1 MKNILGGIMNF
12 LPDEIIETIS
22 MIDMQHLDV
31 RTVTLGISLLD
42 CIDSDAERT
51 AENIYNK
58 IVDNGRNLVK
68 FADEVSR
75 KYNVPIVNKRVSVTP
90 IAIIG
95 NATNNDDYTIFAK
108 ALDRAAK
115 KIGIDF
121 IGGFS
126 ALVDKGFT
134 KGDINLINSIPKAL
148 SETDRVCSSV
158 NVGSTRSGINLDA
171 VKMMGKTIKDLAALS
186 AGADGLA
193 AAKFVVFTNA
203 VPDNPFMAGAFHGVE
218 NPDLVLNVGISGPG
232 VVRHVLSQIDKK
244 ARIEEITEAIKKVSF
259 KITRMGELVGK
270 EVAEKL
276 GVDFGIID
284 LSLAPTPAIGDS
296 VGNVLEEF
304 GLESVGA
311 YGTTFALAILND
323 AVKKGGA
330 MAATRVGGLTGAF
343 IPVSEDQGMIAA
355 TSKGYLTLEKLEA
368 MTCVCSVGLD
378 MIAIP
383 GDTTESIIS
392 GIIADEMAIGM
403 VNGKTTA
410 VRIIPVPDK
419 KAGDRVV
426 FGGLLGEAD
435 IISVNNLDCSILI
448 NRGGKVS
455 PPIQALKN

>member
-1 MKNILGGIMNF
+1 MNL
-12 LPDEIIETIS
+12 LPDEILETID
-22 MIDMQHLDV
+22 MVEMQHLDV
-31 RTVTLGISLLD
+31 RTVTMGISLLD
-42 CIDSDAERT
+42 CINASAEKT

-58 IVDNGRNLVK
+58 IIKNGKDLVK
-68 FADEVSR
+68 IANEVAG
-75 KYNVPIVNKRVSVTP
+75 KYNMPIINKRVSVTP
-90 IAIIG
+90 ISIIG
-95 NATNNDDYTIFAK
+95 NATDAQDYTIFAK
-108 ALDRAAK
+108 ALDKAAK
-115 KIGIDF
+115 EIGIDF
-121 IGGFS
+121 
-126 ALVDKGFT
+126 
-134 KGDINLINSIPKAL
+134 NLINSIPKAL

-158 NVGSTRSGINLDA
+158 NVGSTKSGINLDA
-171 VKMMGKTIKDLAALS
+171 VKMMGKTVKDLAELS
-186 AGADGLA
+186 KDNDGLA

-218 NPDLVLNVGISGPG
+218 NPDVVLNVGISGPG
-232 VVRHVLSQIDKK
+232 VVRHTLANISKTAKID
-244 ARIEEITEAIKKVSF
+244 EITEAIKKVSF
-259 KITRMGELVGK
+259 KITRMGELIGK
-270 EVAEKL
+270 EVAERL
-276 GVDFGIID
+276 GVEFGIID
-284 LSLAPTPAIGDS
+284 LSLAPTPAVGDS

-343 IPVSEDQGMIAA
+343 IPVSEDQGMIEA

-383 GDTTESIIS
+383 GDTSEAVIS

-403 VNGKTTA
+403 VNTKTTA
-410 VRIIPVPDK
+410 VRVIPVPGK

-435 IISVNNLDCSILI
+435 IININNLDCSVLI
-448 NRGGKVS
+448 NRGGKVA

>member
-1 MKNILGGIMNF
+1 MNF
-12 LPDEIIETIS
+12 LPDEILETIG
-22 MIDMQHLDV
+22 MVDMQNLDV

-42 CIDSDAERT
+42 CIDSDAEKT

-58 IVDNGRNLVK
+58 IVLKGENLVK
-68 FADEVSR
+68 IADEVAS

-90 IAIIG
+90 ISIIG
-95 NATNNDDYTIFAK
+95 NATNAHDYTVFAK

-126 ALVDKGFT
+126 ALVEKGFT
-134 KGDINLINSIPKAL
+134 QGDINLINSIPKAL
-148 SETDRVCSSV
+148 SQTDRVCGSV
-158 NVGSTRSGINLDA
+158 NVGSTKSGINLDA
-171 VKMMGKTIKDLAALS
+171 VRMMGKTVKELAELS
-186 AGADGLA
+186 SENDGLA

-218 NPDLVLNVGISGPG
+218 NPDTVLNVGISGPG
-232 VVRHVLSQIDKK
+232 VVRYALSQIDKK
-244 ARIEEITEAIKKVSF
+244 AKIEEITETIKKISF
-259 KITRMGELVGK
+259 KITRMGELIGK
-270 EVAEKL
+270 EVAHNL
-276 GVDFGIID
+276 GVEFGIID
-284 LSLAPTPAIGDS
+284 LSLAPTPALGDS
-296 VGNVLEEF
+296 VGNILEEF

-330 MAATRVGGLTGAF
+330 MAASRVGGLTGAF
-343 IPVSEDQGMIAA
+343 IPVSEDQGMIEA

-368 MTCVCSVGLD
+368 ITCVCSVGLD

-383 GDTTESIIS
+383 GDTSEAVVS

-403 VNGKTTA
+403 INSKTTA
-410 VRIIPVPDK
+410 VRIIPVPGK

-435 IISVNNLDCSILI
+435 IIGINTLDCSVLI
-448 NRGGKVS
+448 NRGGKVA

>member
-1 MKNILGGIMNF
+1 MN
-12 LPDEIIETIS
+12 LLLNEVLETIN
-22 MIDMQHLDV
+22 MVEMQNLDV
-31 RTVTLGISLLD
+31 RTVTMGISLLD
-42 CIDSDAERT
+42 CIDSSAERT
-51 AENIYNK
+51 ASNIYSK
-58 IVDNGRNLVK
+58 IVKKGKDLVRI
-68 FADEVSR
+68 ADEVAG
-75 KYNVPIVNKRVSVTP
+75 KYNIPIINKRVSVTP

-95 NATNNDDYTIFAK
+95 NATDAKDYSIFAD

-115 KIGIDF
+115 EIGIDF

-134 KGDINLINSIPKAL
+134 EGDINLINSIPKAL
-148 SETDRVCSSV
+148 AQTERVCSSV
-158 NVGSTRSGINLDA
+158 NVGSTKSGINLDA
-171 VKMMGKTIKDLAALS
+171 VKMMGKTVKELAELS
-186 AGADGLA
+186 KENDGLA

-218 NPDLVLNVGISGPG
+218 NPDTVLNVGISGPG
-232 VVRHVLSQIDKK
+232 VVRHALANIDKSAK
-244 ARIEEITEAIKKVSF
+244 IDEVAEAIKKVSF
-259 KITRMGELVGK
+259 KITRMGELIGR
-270 EVAEKL
+270 EVASRLNIE
-276 GVDFGIID
+276 FGIID

-311 YGTTFALAILND
+311 YGTTFAFAILND

-343 IPVSEDQGMIAA
+343 IPVSEDQGMIEA

-383 GDTTESIIS
+383 GDTTEAVIS

-403 VNGKTTA
+403 INSKTTA
-410 VRIIPVPDK
+410 VRIIPVPGK
-419 KAGDRVV
+419 KAGNRVV

-435 IISVNNLDCSILI
+435 VININNLDCSVLI
-448 NRGGKVS
+448 NRGGKVA

>member
-1 MKNILGGIMNF
+1 MNL
-12 LPDEIIETIS
+12 LPDEILETIS
-22 MIDMQHLDV
+22 MIDMQNLDV

-42 CIDSDAERT
+42 CIEHSAEKT

-58 IVDNGRNLVK
+58 IVKNGKHLVK
-68 FADEVSR
+68 YAEEVSS

-90 IAIIG
+90 IAIVG
-95 NATNNDDYTIFAK
+95 NATDTDDYTIFAK

-115 KIGIDF
+115 EIGIDF
-121 IGGFS
+121 IGGFT
-126 ALVDKGFT
+126 ALVDKGMT

-158 NVGSTRSGINLDA
+158 NVGSTKSGINLDA
-171 VKMMGKTIKDLAALS
+171 VKIMGKTVKELAELS
-186 AGADGLA
+186 ADQDGLA

-218 NPDLVLNVGISGPG
+218 NPDLVLNVGVSGPG
-232 VVRHVLSQIDKK
+232 VVRHVLSQIDKNAK
-244 ARIEEITEAIKKVSF
+244 IDEITEAIKKVSF

-270 EVAEKL
+270 EVAAKL
-276 GVDFGIID
+276 GVDFGIMD

-311 YGTTFALAILND
+311 YGTTLALAILND

-330 MAATRVGGLTGAF
+330 MAASRVGGLTGAF
-343 IPVSEDQGMIAA
+343 IPVSEDQGMIDA

-383 GDTTESIIS
+383 GDTPEAVIS

-403 VNGKTTA
+403 VNSKTTA
-410 VRIIPVPDK
+410 VRIIPVPSK

-435 IISVNNLDCSILI
+435 IISINNLDCSVLI
-448 NRGGKVS
+448 NRGGRVA

>member
-1 MKNILGGIMNF
+1 MLLANEIL
-12 LPDEIIETIS
+12 ETIN
-22 MIDMQHLDV
+22 MVDMQNLDV

-42 CIDSDAERT
+42 CIDPSAEKT
-51 AENIYNK
+51 AKNIYNK
-58 IVDNGRNLVK
+58 IVTKGKDLVK
-68 FADEVSR
+68 IADDVAA

-95 NATNNDDYTIFAK
+95 NATDANDYTIFAK
-108 ALDRAAK
+108 ALDDAAI

-134 KGDINLINSIPKAL
+134 QGDINLINSIPNAL
-148 SETDRVCSSV
+148 SQTSRVCSSV
-158 NVGSTRSGINLDA
+158 NVGSTKSGINLDA
-171 VKMMGKTIKDLAALS
+171 VKMMGKTVKDLAKLS
-186 AGADGLA
+186 ADQDGLA

-218 NPDLVLNVGISGPG
+218 NGDTVLNVGISGPG
-232 VVRHVLSQIDKK
+232 VVRHTLAAIDKNAK
-244 ARIEEITEAIKKVSF
+244 IDEIIEAIKKVSF
-259 KITRMGELVGK
+259 KITRMGELIGK
-270 EVAEKL
+270 EVAQNL
-276 GVDFGIID
+276 NVDFGIID
-284 LSLAPTPAIGDS
+284 LSLAPTPAVGDS
-296 VGNVLEEF
+296 VANVLEEF

-330 MAATRVGGLTGAF
+330 MSASRVGGLTGAF
-343 IPVSEDQGMIAA
+343 IPVSEDQGMIEA

-383 GDTTESIIS
+383 GDTTEAVIS

-403 VNGKTTA
+403 INSKTTA
-410 VRIIPVPDK
+410 VRIIPVPNK
-419 KAGDRVV
+419 KAGDRVI

-435 IISVNNLDCSILI
+435 IININNLDCSTLI
-448 NRGGKVS
+448 NRGGRVA

>member
-1 MKNILGGIMNF
+1 MNL

-22 MIDMQHLDV
+22 MIDMQNLDV
-31 RTVTLGISLLD
+31 STVTLGISLLD
-42 CIDSDAERT
+42 CIDSNAEKT

-58 IVDNGRNLVK
+58 IVKNGKNLVK
-68 FADEVSR
+68 FADEVAS

-90 IAIIG
+90 ISIIG
-95 NATNNDDYTIFAK
+95 NSTDTDDYTIFAK
-108 ALDRAAK
+108 ALDKAAK
-115 KIGIDF
+115 EIGIDF

-134 KGDINLINSIPKAL
+134 KGDINLIKSIPKAL

-158 NVGSTRSGINLDA
+158 NVGSTKSGINLDA
-171 VKMMGKTIKDLAALS
+171 VKMMGKTVKELASLS
-186 AGADGLA
+186 AHADGIA

-232 VVRHVLSQIDKK
+232 VVRHVLSKIDKK
-244 ARIEEITEAIKKVSF
+244 AKIEELTEAIKKVSF

-270 EVAEKL
+270 EVASKL

-296 VGNVLEEF
+296 VGNVLDEF

-383 GDTTESIIS
+383 GDTSEAVIS

-403 VNGKTTA
+403 VNNKTTA
-410 VRIIPVPDK
+410 VRIIPVPNK
-419 KAGDRVV
+419 KVGDRAI

-435 IISVNNLDCSILI
+435 IINVNNLDCSTLI
-448 NRGGKVS
+448 NRGGRVS

>member
-1 MKNILGGIMNF
+1 MNF
-12 LPDEIIETIS
+12 LPDEILETIG
-22 MIDMQHLDV
+22 MVDMQNLDV

-42 CIDSDAERT
+42 CIDSDAEKT

-58 IVDNGRNLVK
+58 IVLKGENLVK
-68 FADEVSR
+68 IADEVAS

-90 IAIIG
+90 ISIIG
-95 NATNNDDYTIFAK
+95 NATNAHDYTVFAK

-126 ALVDKGFT
+126 ALVEKGFT
-134 KGDINLINSIPKAL
+134 QGDINLINSIPKAL
-148 SETDRVCSSV
+148 SQTDRVCGSV
-158 NVGSTRSGINLDA
+158 NVGSTKSGINLDA
-171 VKMMGKTIKDLAALS
+171 VRMMGKTVKELAELS
-186 AGADGLA
+186 SENDGLA

-218 NPDLVLNVGISGPG
+218 NPDTVLNVGISGPG
-232 VVRHVLSQIDKK
+232 VVRYALSQIDKK
-244 ARIEEITEAIKKVSF
+244 AKIEEITETIKKISF
-259 KITRMGELVGK
+259 KITRMGELIGK
-270 EVAEKL
+270 EVAHNL
-276 GVDFGIID
+276 GVEFGIID
-284 LSLAPTPAIGDS
+284 LSLAPTPALGDS
-296 VGNVLEEF
+296 VGNILEEF

-330 MAATRVGGLTGAF
+330 MAASRVGGLTGAF
-343 IPVSEDQGMIAA
+343 IPVSEDQGMIEA

-383 GDTTESIIS
+383 GDTSEAVVS

-403 VNGKTTA
+403 INSKTTA
-410 VRIIPVPDK
+410 VRIIPVPGK

-435 IISVNNLDCSILI
+435 IIGINTLDCSVLI
-448 NRGGKVS
+448 NRGGKVA

>member
-1 MKNILGGIMNF
+1 MLLANEIL
-12 LPDEIIETIS
+12 ETIN
-22 MIDMQHLDV
+22 MVDMQNLDV

-42 CIDSDAERT
+42 CIDPSAEKT
-51 AENIYNK
+51 AKNIYNK
-58 IVDNGRNLVK
+58 IVTKGKDLVK
-68 FADEVSR
+68 IADDVAA

-95 NATNNDDYTIFAK
+95 NATDANDYTIFAK
-108 ALDRAAK
+108 ALDDAAI

-134 KGDINLINSIPKAL
+134 QGDINLINSIPNAL
-148 SETDRVCSSV
+148 SQTSRVCSSV
-158 NVGSTRSGINLDA
+158 NVGSTKSGINLDA
-171 VKMMGKTIKDLAALS
+171 VKMMGKTVKDLAKLS
-186 AGADGLA
+186 ADQDGLA

-218 NPDLVLNVGISGPG
+218 NGDTVLNVGISGPG
-232 VVRHVLSQIDKK
+232 VVRHTLAAINKNAKID
-244 ARIEEITEAIKKVSF
+244 EIIEAIKKVSF
-259 KITRMGELVGK
+259 KITRMGELIGK
-270 EVAEKL
+270 EVAQNL
-276 GVDFGIID
+276 NVDFGIID
-284 LSLAPTPAIGDS
+284 LSLAPTPAVGDS
-296 VGNVLEEF
+296 VANVLEEF

-330 MAATRVGGLTGAF
+330 MAASRVGGLTGAF
-343 IPVSEDQGMIAA
+343 IPVSEDQGMIEA

-383 GDTTESIIS
+383 GDTTEAVIS

-403 VNGKTTA
+403 INSKTTA
-410 VRIIPVPDK
+410 VRIIPVPNK
-419 KAGDRVV
+419 KAGDRVI

-435 IISVNNLDCSILI
+435 IININNLDCSTLI
-448 NRGGKVS
+448 NRGGRVA

>member
-1 MKNILGGIMNF
+1 MNL
-12 LPDEIIETIS
+12 LPDEILETIN
-22 MIDMQHLDV
+22 MVEMQHLDV
-31 RTVTLGISLLD
+31 RTVTMGISLLD
-42 CIDSDAERT
+42 CIEADAQKT

-58 IVDNGRNLVK
+58 ITENGKDLVRI
-68 FADEVSR
+68 ADEVAS
-75 KYNVPIVNKRVSVTP
+75 KYNMPIINKRVSVTP
-90 IAIIG
+90 ISIIG
-95 NATNNDDYTIFAK
+95 NATDAQDYTIFAK
-108 ALDRAAK
+108 VLDKAAK
-115 KIGIDF
+115 EIGIDF

-158 NVGSTRSGINLDA
+158 NVGSTKSGINLDA
-171 VKMMGKTIKDLAALS
+171 VKMMGKTVKKLAKLSKDN
-186 AGADGLA
+186 DGLA

-203 VPDNPFMAGAFHGVE
+203 VSDNPFMAGAFHGVE
-218 NPDLVLNVGISGPG
+218 NPDIVLNVGISGPG
-232 VVRHVLSQIDKK
+232 VVRHTLANISKTAKID
-244 ARIEEITEAIKKVSF
+244 EITEAIKKVSF
-259 KITRMGELVGK
+259 KITRMGELIGK
-270 EVAEKL
+270 EVAQRL
-276 GVDFGIID
+276 GVEFGIID
-284 LSLAPTPAIGDS
+284 LSLAPTPAVGDS

-311 YGTTFALAILND
+311 YGTTLALAILND

-343 IPVSEDQGMIAA
+343 IPVSEDQGMIEA

-383 GDTTESIIS
+383 GDTSEAVIS

-403 VNGKTTA
+403 VNSKTTA
-410 VRIIPVPDK
+410 VRVIPVPGK

-426 FGGLLGEAD
+426 FGGLLGEAN
-435 IISVNNLDCSILI
+435 IININNLDCSVLI
-448 NRGGKVS
+448 NRGGKVA

>member
-1 MKNILGGIMNF
+1 MYL
-12 LPDEIIETIS
+12 LPDEILETIN
-22 MIDMQHLDV
+22 MIDMQNLDV

-42 CIDSDAERT
+42 CIDYDAHKT

-58 IVDNGRNLVK
+58 IVKNGKNLVK
-68 FADEVSR
+68 FANEVAS
-75 KYNVPIVNKRVSVTP
+75 KYNVPIVNKRVAVTP
-90 IAIIG
+90 ISLIG
-95 NATNNDDYTIFAK
+95 NATNTDDYTIFAK

-115 KIGIDF
+115 EIGIDF

-134 KGDINLINSIPKAL
+134 KGDINLINSIPRAL
-148 SETDRVCSSV
+148 SETERVCSSV
-158 NVGSTRSGINLDA
+158 NVGSTKSGINLDA
-171 VKMMGKTIKDLAALS
+171 IKMMGKTIKNLAELS
-186 AGADGLA
+186 KDVDGLA

-218 NPDLVLNVGISGPG
+218 NSDLVLNVGISGPG

-276 GVDFGIID
+276 GVEFGIID

-343 IPVSEDQGMIAA
+343 IPISEDQAMITA

-383 GDTTESIIS
+383 GDTTEAVIS

-403 VNGKTTA
+403 INNKTTA
-410 VRIIPVPDK
+410 VRIIPVPNK

-435 IISVNNLDCSILI
+435 IININNLDCSTLI
-448 NRGGKVS
+448 NRGGKVA

>member
-1 MKNILGGIMNF
+1 MLLANEIL
-12 LPDEIIETIS
+12 ETIN
-22 MIDMQHLDV
+22 MVDMQNLDV

-42 CIDSDAERT
+42 CIDPSAEKT
-51 AENIYNK
+51 AKNIYNK
-58 IVDNGRNLVK
+58 IVTKGKDLVK
-68 FADEVSR
+68 IADDVAA

-95 NATNNDDYTIFAK
+95 NATDANDYTIFAK
-108 ALDRAAK
+108 ALDDAAI

-134 KGDINLINSIPKAL
+134 QGDINLINSIPNAL
-148 SETDRVCSSV
+148 SQTSRVCSSV
-158 NVGSTRSGINLDA
+158 NVGSTKSGINLDA
-171 VKMMGKTIKDLAALS
+171 VKMMGKTVKDLAKLS
-186 AGADGLA
+186 ADQDGLA

-218 NPDLVLNVGISGPG
+218 NGDTVLNVGISGPG
-232 VVRHVLSQIDKK
+232 VVRHTLAAIDKNSK
-244 ARIEEITEAIKKVSF
+244 IDEIIEAIKKVSF
-259 KITRMGELVGK
+259 KITRMGELIGK
-270 EVAEKL
+270 EVAQNL
-276 GVDFGIID
+276 NVDFGIID
-284 LSLAPTPAIGDS
+284 LSLAPTPAVGDS
-296 VGNVLEEF
+296 VANVLEEF

-330 MAATRVGGLTGAF
+330 MAASRVGGLTGAF
-343 IPVSEDQGMIAA
+343 IPVSEDQGMIEA

-383 GDTTESIIS
+383 GDTTEAVIS

-403 VNGKTTA
+403 INSKTTA
-410 VRIIPVPDK
+410 VRIIPVPNK
-419 KAGDRVV
+419 KAGDRVI

-435 IISVNNLDCSILI
+435 IININNLDCSTLI
-448 NRGGKVS
+448 NRGGRVA